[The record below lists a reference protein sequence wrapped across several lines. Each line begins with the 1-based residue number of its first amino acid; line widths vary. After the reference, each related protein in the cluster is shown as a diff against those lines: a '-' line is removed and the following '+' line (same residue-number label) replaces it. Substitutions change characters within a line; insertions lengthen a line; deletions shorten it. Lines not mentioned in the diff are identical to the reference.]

1 MTHQQTIN
9 ESTPSDNIPNS
20 QKAAHARCNET
31 VSAARCLR
39 HAEDEAQKSRRRC
52 SSSPKCFG
60 KLGISPMTL
69 ALDTTVYVGCL
80 SGLANRKASVPAT
93 TRAAAASMAITCRQ
107 EVFISSPT
115 SFISYQLSQVPRKR
129 DYPTI
134 SRREHFSII
143 RHLSSSFKPTHCM
156 ARPKPFRRLHRVSA
170 TNQARKAPSDGD
182 LV

>member
-20 QKAAHARCNET
+20 QKAAHARCNEA

-52 SSSPKCFG
+52 SPSPKCFG

-107 EVFISSPT
+107 EVFISSPS
-115 SFISYQLSQVPRKR
+115 SFISYRKFR
-129 DYPTI
+129 EKETTI

-143 RHLSSSFKPTHCM
+143 RHLSSLFKPTHCM

-170 TNQARKAPSDGD
+170 TN
-182 LV
+182 